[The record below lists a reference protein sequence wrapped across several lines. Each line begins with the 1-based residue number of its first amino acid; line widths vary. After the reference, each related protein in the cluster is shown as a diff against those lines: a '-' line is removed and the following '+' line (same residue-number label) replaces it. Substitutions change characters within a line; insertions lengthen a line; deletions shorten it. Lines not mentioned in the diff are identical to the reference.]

1 MKQKKF
7 TVYTDPGH
15 GWVKVKFTDLLDLDI
30 HQKITRYSYTRNGHV
45 YLEEDLDAG
54 TLINALRAKGIEP
67 YWVVKH
73 TNKQSKIRSYSHYI
87 PPLVYTED
95 HFRSQTVSS

>member
-1 MKQKKF
+1 MKTKKY
-7 TVYTDPGH
+7 TVYADPGH
-15 GWVKVKFTDLLDLDI
+15 SWVKVKFTELLDLNI
-30 HQKITRYSYTRNGHV
+30 HQNITPYSYTRNGHV

-54 TLINALRAKGIEP
+54 VLIDALSDKGIKP

-87 PPLVYTED
+87 APRVYIENS
-95 HFRSQTVSS
+95 FKIQG